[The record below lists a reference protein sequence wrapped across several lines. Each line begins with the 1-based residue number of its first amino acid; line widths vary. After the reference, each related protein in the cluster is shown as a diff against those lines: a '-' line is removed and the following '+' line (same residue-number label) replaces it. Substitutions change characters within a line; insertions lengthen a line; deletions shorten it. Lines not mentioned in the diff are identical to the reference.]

1 MKSPDEL
8 HRENEALR
16 ERISRLSEA
25 SVRINASLD
34 LNTVLKEVVDSARA
48 LIGARYGGIA
58 TIGEDGRVEDFVSS
72 GLTEDEH
79 REFTSWPDGARLFK
93 HLRELRAPLRLR
105 DLPSYVRSLGF
116 SSELMRTMTLLG
128 TSIRNQD
135 AHVGNFFL
143 GGKEG
148 GPEFTSGDEEV
159 LVLYASQA
167 ATAIVNARTHRSE
180 QQARADLEALIETS
194 PVGVVVFEARSG
206 NVKSFNLEARRIV
219 ESLLTPDLP
228 LEELP
233 KTVMCR
239 RADGQE
245 VALNQFPLA
254 HQTNSFDTVRAEEIV
269 LSMPDGR
276 SVTTLLNATPIPSAG
291 GGTVESMVVTLQD
304 LAPLE
309 ELERSRAEFLGLVSH
324 ELRAPLAAIKG
335 SAATA
340 RGASR
345 ILDPAEVRQFFRII
359 EEHADQI
366 DGLIGDLLDAGRI
379 EAGMLSVDPEP
390 AEVAALVDQARNT
403 FLSGG
408 GRHTVQID
416 LPPNLPRVMVEPQR
430 MVQVLNNLFSNAA
443 RHSPESSPIQVA
455 AERDGVFVAL
465 SVADE
470 GRGVPPDQ
478 LPQLFRKHAALA
490 GSEQPGGVRGT
501 GLGLAISKG
510 LVEAHGGRIR
520 AESGGAGRGTRFTF
534 TMPLAEEA
542 AGSAAAGVLPRGGPA
557 ARQAREPARILVVD
571 DDPLMLRFVRDVLA
585 EAGYA
590 WDLTGD
596 PQEIA
601 GLIKAH
607 QPQLVLLDLLLP
619 GSDGIELMQSV
630 PELADLPV
638 IFISA
643 YGRDETVV
651 KALEA
656 GAVDYI
662 VKPFSPNELTARV
675 QAALRQ
681 RAEPKTFV
689 LGDLAIHYE
698 QRRVTVAGRPVEL
711 TVTEYELLRLL
722 SLNAGRV
729 LSYETLMQQ
738 VWGGWDSPGTYRVRT
753 FVKKLRS
760 KLGDD
765 AGRPAYILTERGV
778 GYRIPG
784 PEDEP

>member
-1 MKSPDEL
+1 MKSPEEL
-8 HRENEALR
+8 DRENQALQ
-16 ERISRLSEA
+16 ERISRLSAA
-25 SVRINASLD
+25 SARISASLD
-34 LNTVLKEVVDSARA
+34 LNTVLQEVVDSARA
-48 LIGARYGGIA
+48 LIGTRYGLIA
-58 TIGEDGRVEDFVSS
+58 TIGEDGQVQDCVTS
-72 GLTEDEH
+72 GLTPDEH
-79 REFTSWPDGARLFK
+79 RELVTWPDGPRLFE

-116 SSELMRTMTLLG
+116 SSDLMRTMTLLG
-128 TSIRNQD
+128 TSIRKQD
-135 AHVGNFFL
+135 THVGNFFV
-143 GGKEG
+143 GDKEG
-148 GPEFTSGDEEV
+148 GSEFTTGDEEV
-159 LVLYASQA
+159 LVLFASQA
-167 ATAIVNARTHRSE
+167 ATAIVNARAHRSE
-180 QQARADLEALIETS
+180 QQARADLEALIETA
-194 PVGVVVFEARSG
+194 PVGVVVFETRTG
-206 NVKSFNLEARRIV
+206 DVKSLNREASRIV
-219 ESLLTPDLP
+219 ESLHTPDIP

-233 KTVMCR
+233 KAVMCR
-239 RADGQE
+239 RADGRE
-245 VALNQFPLA
+245 MAFDQFP
-254 HQTNSFDTVRAEEIV
+254 QQQMTNSFDTVRAEEVV

-276 SVTTLLNATPIPSAG
+276 SVTTLLNATPIPSAD
-291 GGTVESMVVTLQD
+291 GTVESVVVTLQD

-340 RGASR
+340 RGAPR

-366 DGLIGDLLDAGRI
+366 DHLIGDLLDAGRI

-390 AEVAALVDQARNT
+390 SEVAALVDQARNT

-408 GRHTVQID
+408 SRHTLQID
-416 LPPNLPRVMVEPQR
+416 LPPDLPRVMVERQR
-430 MVQVLNNLFSNAA
+430 IVQVLNNLFSNAA
-443 RHSPESSPIQVA
+443 RHSPESSPIRVA
-455 AERDGVFVAL
+455 AERDGVFVAV

-478 LPQLFRKHAALA
+478 LPHLFRKHAALA
-490 GSEQPGGVRGT
+490 GSEQPGGVRGA

-510 LVEAHGGRIR
+510 LVEAHGGRIW

-534 TMPLAEEA
+534 TIPVAKA
-542 AGSAAAGVLPRGGPA
+542 ADVRATAGVLPDRGPA
-557 ARQAREPARILVVD
+557 ARPAREPSPILVVD
-571 DDPLMLRFVRDVLA
+571 DDPLTLRFVRDVLS

-590 WDLTGD
+590 WHLTGD
-596 PQEIA
+596 PQEIP
-601 GLIKAH
+601 GLIRTH

-619 GSDGIELMQSV
+619 GSDGIELMQSI

-643 YGRDETVV
+643 YGREETVV

-656 GAVDYI
+656 GAADYI
-662 VKPFSPNELTARV
+662 VKPFSPAELTARV

-681 RAEPKTFV
+681 RAEPEPFV
-689 LGDLAIHYE
+689 LRDLAIHYE
-698 QRRVTVAGRPVEL
+698 QRRVTVGGRPVDL

-729 LSYETLMQQ
+729 LTYETLMEQ
-738 VWGGWDSPGTYRVRT
+738 VWGGWNSPGTYRVRT
-753 FVKKLRS
+753 FVKKLRR

-765 AGRPAYILTERGV
+765 AGKPGYILTERGV
-778 GYRIPG
+778 GYRVPD